1 MDNLKPDTSKAKY
14 KIDFEN
20 IKGDK
25 LFFYEKRKN
34 NSLVEYAYI
43 VKNDDEFIYFKPE
56 EDIEEHEFPKDDFNE
71 FMILLYKK
79 ISYEKYGNKIDRKSK
94 SSTPMFKIK
103 IINKKIEVIVY
114 LSIQLGFINALKF
127 AGIKYRITDKKEA
140 DNVLPISTKSEEL
153 SIKYL
158 NIFPETPYQE
168 YIVNGLRNWKKKINL
183 EEGKLNSVEI
193 WESSVNEKF
202 GEGTFQKLREYRDK
216 FIDGT
221 TEKILKSYN
230 YSTDLVHLLGKTMPK
245 MILNAKVDDQNDLNT
260 KRIRMGEA
268 IAHQAYNQ
276 IQQAVVNFKKQRN
289 QKNPQIMIK
298 PYEVIKNL
306 ISSGMLQWTTPIN
319 PLDELNTTMK
329 ITKSGIGNPKNEQI
343 VLDKRDI
350 NETYFGTISPT
361 TTNEYGGIG
370 LNQTLTNRSMIT
382 DRFGS
387 ILTKKFSNDSNPFE
401 NLSFVESLTPFF
413 ERDDTT
419 RRVMGNQQTTQF
431 VQVDNPDVPLVQ
443 TSFESL
449 IPYIVSDKFA
459 IKAKKKG
466 KVKVNKDHI
475 HIFYSDGTE
484 EIYSTKPS
492 KARTK
497 RGLYIP
503 LEYNVLVKD
512 GQNVIE
518 EQLLA
523 VTNSM
528 KNGKLGIGKNLVVAE
543 MSYRGMNYEDGWV
556 VTEDINEKYKS
567 KIYDKIVAIV
577 PENVNITKLLID
589 KNRETKPGDILIEY
603 QTDKDEYLDYDD
615 EIDSETEEDLT
626 VGKEIIGNKVRYRSI
641 GGKIADVVIK
651 LNSKKIDK
659 HLLFKW
665 EEQVNDIKKK
675 FKICAKLKNTKAE
688 LDCRDNIEFLESVEI
703 GGHKANKTEPEGA
716 IIEIYIEKE
725 NPIRNGSKFTLGNSG
740 GKGTVQYTIP
750 KDKKPKTAK
759 TGLEIDFIATPLS
772 IISRKN
778 PSILLQLYSGKVIYF
793 LNKKAQDLILSNKIN
808 EAKKLLTDCFEVLD
822 VSEDRF
828 IIDQLNAFLKNSND
842 FLVKYVKR
850 HDPLNNPAFPLI
862 VPPYKNKIGME
873 EIEKVA
879 KILDVPL
886 QEKVIIPEEDSESEY
901 EVTVG
906 IMQVHLLEHFP
917 KAMSG
922 VRGSINAKAQ
932 TTLGQGR
939 SGTKE
944 GNGAIK
950 IGVYDMFSLIARE
963 PDELFKELWIAKAD
977 NTNAKRQLSKK
988 ILNSDEPVKIED
1000 IELDDERSITKK
1012 LIKAYFYGAMLEPQM

>member
-1 MDNLKPDTSKAKY
+1 MENKY

-25 LFFYEKRKN
+25 LYFYEKRSKDDK
-34 NSLVEYAYI
+34 LIEYAYI
-43 VKNDDEFIYFKPE
+43 VKNDNDFIYFKPE
-56 EDIEEHEFPKDDFNE
+56 EDVEVHEYPKREFNE
-71 FMILLYKK
+71 FLLMIYKK
-79 ISYEKYGNKIDRKSK
+79 ISLAKFNKHIDKK
-94 SSTPMFKIK
+94 AKTSTPMYKIK
-103 IINKKIEVIVY
+103 VSGKKIEVIAY
-114 LSIQLGFINALKF
+114 LAVNLGLLNALKF
-127 AGIKYRITDKKEA
+127 LKIKYHISNKNESNYAYKIEAKDEKKF
-140 DNVLPISTKSEEL
+140 
-153 SIKYL
+153 L

-168 YIVNGLRNWKKKINL
+168 YIINGMREWRKKINMNVNN
-183 EEGKLNSVEI
+183 LNKKEL
-193 WESSVNEKF
+193 WKEAFDAKF
-202 GEGTFQKLREYRDK
+202 GRGVFEKIIELRERI
-216 FIDGT
+216 IDGT
-221 TEKILKSYN
+221 SAKILRSYN
-230 YSTDLVHLLGKTMPK
+230 YSTDPLDLFGKIMPK
-245 MILNAKVDDQNDLNT
+245 MILNKDVDDQNDLKS
-260 KRIRMGEA
+260 KRIRMGES
-268 IAHQAYNQ
+268 IAHLAYNQ
-276 IQQAVVNFKKQRN
+276 MQQAIGKFKKQN
-289 QKNPQIMIK
+289 DPELYIDKWFI
-298 PYEVIKNL
+298 VKNL
-306 ISSGMLQWTTPIN
+306 IGSGMLQWSTPIN

-329 ITKSGIGNPKNEQI
+329 ITKSGIGNPKKEQI
-343 VLDKRDI
+343 TLDKRDI

-370 LNQTLTNRSMIT
+370 LNQTLTNKSMIT

-387 ILTKKFSNDSNPFE
+387 ILTKKFTNDSNPFE

-449 IPYIVSDKFA
+449 IPYMVSDKFA

-466 KVKVNKDHI
+466 KVKINKDHI
-475 HIFYSDGTE
+475 HIFYSDDTE
-484 EIYSTKPS
+484 EIYSTKPT

-512 GQNVIE
+512 GQIVNE

-556 VTEDINEKYKS
+556 ISEDLGEKYKS
-567 KIYDKIVAIV
+567 KIYDKITIV
-577 PENVNITKLLID
+577 IPENATLNNFDLSVNK
-589 KNRETKPGDILIEY
+589 ETKPGEILVEY
-603 QTDKDEYLDYDD
+603 QTHIEEYLDYDD
-615 EIDSETEEDLT
+615 EVNTETEDDLT
-626 VGKEIIGNKVRYRSI
+626 VGKEIVGNKVRYRSI
-641 GGKIADVVIK
+641 GGKIADIVIK
-651 LNSKKIDK
+651 INSKKIDK
-659 HLLFKW
+659 RLLLLW
-665 EEQVNDIKKK
+665 EKQVIDIKKK
-675 FKICAKLKNTKAE
+675 LAVCEKLGNTKGK
-688 LDCRDNIEFLESVEI
+688 LDCRDNIEFLDSLEV
-703 GGHKANKTEPEGA
+703 GGHKANKMEPDGA
-716 IIEIYIEKE
+716 IIDIYIEKN

-750 KDKKPKTAK
+750 KDKKPRTAK

-793 LNKKAQDLILSNKIN
+793 LNKRAQDLILNNKIN
-808 EAKKLLTDCFEVLD
+808 EAKKLLTDCFEILD

-886 QEKVIIPEEDSESEY
+886 QEKVIIPEEDGESVY

-906 IMQVHLLEHFP
+906 IMQVHLLEHLP

-922 VRGSINAKAQ
+922 VRGSINAKSQ
-932 TTLGQGR
+932 LTLGQGR

-950 IGVYDMFSLIARE
+950 IGVYDMFSLISRE
-963 PDELFKELWIAKAD
+963 PDDLFKELWVAKAD
-977 NTNAKRQLSKK
+977 NTRAKNELKRK
-988 ILNSDEPVKIED
+988 ILLSDKPVKVND
-1000 IELDDERSITKK
+1000 LDLNDDNSVTKK
-1012 LIKAYFYGAMLEPQM
+1012 LIKAYFNGALIKPNF